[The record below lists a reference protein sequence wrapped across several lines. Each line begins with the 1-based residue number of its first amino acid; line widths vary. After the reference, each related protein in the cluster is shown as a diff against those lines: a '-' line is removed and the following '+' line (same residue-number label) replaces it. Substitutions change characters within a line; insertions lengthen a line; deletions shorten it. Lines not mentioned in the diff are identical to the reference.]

1 MTIKEE
7 DYEGHKSYVCTK
19 CRGMWQTFDKK
30 AATEHEKADVHPYA
44 KGSTEEINT

>member
-19 CRGMWQTFDKK
+19 CRGMWQTFDKSE
-30 AATEHEKADVHPYA
+30 ADDHEKAGLHPYA
-44 KGSTEEINT
+44 KGSTDVIEK